1 MRSHAFPSRS
11 RDHSQSCGRL
21 PSSPARSRA
30 EEPGRLARRETQEG
44 AEAVASQ
51 PPPVSEEPMAVT
63 PVAGG
68 AALTALPSVVQ
79 DLARFFLSLSGSSS
93 LGAIGGIAGVTASA
107 AGSGGA
113 VCPPTD
119 AGGAVTTCTEAVMPA
134 GAGVSPAAPAAVP
147 GVSGEQQ
154 RKMESRSRGRR
165 SRSFSD
171 GTDRRAKKRA
181 RRRCPSPGPSSRRR
195 GRHCRSSS
203 DSSDEDRA
211 DASPPGSGRAHGGA
225 PGGAGSSRAY
235 DQSPRP
241 GTSRSY
247 ARDDQ
252 YRSGAGRR
260 SRSSA
265 FESVDFDRDDSFRSV
280 LGLIRSFHGM
290 EEPAGVP
297 SARCKTSLASAYG
310 LMSEVSP
317 AFTLPASPLVRSL
330 LDDTNLALAKFL
342 EDQTVHGFLLV
353 PGRRHR
359 RYYRTSSSSFPGPY
373 TVPPGV
379 TSITL
384 EKVSGAKKRSVA
396 LSASQVSSMEAMLS
410 GVCEVSSWLDW
421 WLSTCGGFRDHLPVE
436 VRADFERLMISG
448 SRALEFLAS
457 QGCTTL
463 GNLVL
468 ARRDSLLA
476 DVRSTVPAE
485 EVARLRYSPLPET
498 ASLFPHPLLD
508 SALLKMRAAASDALV
523 QRTLHPPRIPRKPA
537 AVGQSTGSLTA
548 ASGQAGSSGARQA
561 QKQSSGSSPSGRSGQ
576 RKKKGKGKAPFSSSS
591 RGSGRSGGKGIG
603 AGKKSA

>member
-1 MRSHAFPSRS
+1 M
-11 RDHSQSCGRL
+11 
-21 PSSPARSRA
+21 
-30 EEPGRLARRETQEG
+30 
-44 AEAVASQ
+44 
-51 PPPVSEEPMAVT
+51 
-63 PVAGG
+63 
-68 AALTALPSVVQ
+68 
-79 DLARFFLSLSGSSS
+79 
-93 LGAIGGIAGVTASA
+93 
-107 AGSGGA
+107 
-113 VCPPTD
+113 CPPTD
-119 AGGAVTTCTEAVMPA
+119 AGGAVTTCATAVTPD
-134 GAGVSPAAPAAVP
+134 GAGVSPASPAAVP

-154 RKMESRSRGRR
+154 RKVESRSLGRR
-165 SRSFSD
+165 SRSSSD
-171 GTDRRAKKRA
+171 GTDRRAKMRA
-181 RRRCPSPGPSSRRR
+181 RRRSPSPGRSSRRR
-195 GRHCRSSS
+195 GRHYRSSS
-203 DSSDEDRA
+203 DSSEEDRA
-211 DASPPGSGRAHGGA
+211 DVSPPRSGRAHGGA
-225 PGGAGSSRAY
+225 PGGASSSRAY
-235 DQSPRP
+235 DRSPRP
-241 GTSRSY
+241 GASRSY
-247 ARDDQ
+247 ARDDR

-260 SRSSA
+260 SPAPSGMVDDDRSSA

-297 SARCKTSLASAYG
+297 SAHCKTSLASAYG

-330 LDDTNLALAKFL
+330 LDDTNLALSKFL
-342 EDQTVHGFLLV
+342 EDQTVHGFLPV

-359 RYYRTSSSSFPGPY
+359 RYYRISSSSFPGPY

-384 EKVSGAKKRSVA
+384 EKVSEAKKRSVA
-396 LSASQVSSMEAMLS
+396 LSASQVSIEETMLS

-421 WLSTCGGFRDHLPVE
+421 WLSICGGFRDHLPVE

-476 DVRSTVPAE
+476 DVRSMVPAE
-485 EVARLRYSPLPET
+485 EVVRLRYSSLPET
-498 ASLFPHPLLD
+498 ASIFPHPLLD

-523 QRTLHPPRIPRKPA
+523 QRTLHLPRIPQKPA
-537 AVGQSTGSLTA
+537 ATGQSGGSSTA
-548 ASGQAGSSGARQA
+548 LSGQAGTSGASQA
-561 QKQSSGSSPSGRSGQ
+561 QKQSSSSSPSGQSGQ
-576 RKKKGKGKAPFSSSS
+576 RKKGEGKAPFSSSS
-591 RGSGRSGGKGIG
+591 RGSGRSGGKGKG

>member
-1 MRSHAFPSRS
+1 MR
-11 RDHSQSCGRL
+11 
-21 PSSPARSRA
+21 
-30 EEPGRLARRETQEG
+30 
-44 AEAVASQ
+44 V
-51 PPPVSEEPMAVT
+51 AVT
-63 PVAGG
+63 PAAGG
-68 AALTALPSVVQ
+68 AALSALPSAAQ

-93 LGAIGGIAGVTASA
+93 QGAVSGIAGVTVSA

-113 VCPPTD
+113 VCPPASAVDT
-119 AGGAVTTCTEAVMPA
+119 VTTCTTTVTPA

-147 GVSGEQQ
+147 GVSGEP
-154 RKMESRSRGRR
+154 RRRVESRSRRRR
-165 SRSFSD
+165 SRSSSE
-171 GTDRRAKKRA
+171 GTDGQSKKRA
-181 RRRCPSPGPSSRRR
+181 RRRSPSPGPSSRRR
-195 GRHCRSSS
+195 GRHYRSSS
-203 DSSDEDRA
+203 DLSGDDRA
-211 DASPPGSGRAHGGA
+211 DVSPPRSGRAPGGA
-225 PGGAGSSRAY
+225 PGGTRSSRAY
-235 DQSPRP
+235 DRSPRP
-241 GTSRSY
+241 GTSRSC
-247 ARDDQ
+247 ARDDR

-260 SRSSA
+260 SPSPSGAADDDRSSA

-290 EEPAGVP
+290 EEPAGIP

-342 EDQTVHGFLLV
+342 EDQTVHGFWPV

-384 EKVSGAKKRSVA
+384 ENVSEVKKRSVA
-396 LSASQVSSMEAMLS
+396 LSASQVSSLEATLS

-421 WLSTCGGFRDHLPVE
+421 WLSTCWGFRDHLPVE

-457 QGCTTL
+457 QGCTSL

-476 DVRSTVPAE
+476 DVKSTVPEE

-498 ASLFPHPLLD
+498 ASLFPHALLD
-508 SALLKMRAAASDALV
+508 SALMKMRAAASDALV
-523 QRTLHPPRIPRKPA
+523 QRTLHPRRIPRKPA
-537 AVGQSTGSLTA
+537 AAGQSAGSSTA
-548 ASGQAGSSGARQA
+548 ASVQASSSGSRPAP
-561 QKQSSGSSPSGRSGQ
+561 KQSS
-576 RKKKGKGKAPFSSSS
+576 ASSS
-591 RGSGRSGGKGIG
+591 
-603 AGKKSA
+603 